1 MRIALIHAL
10 QHSLAPI
17 AASFAELWPE
27 AALMNLLDDSLS
39 ADLARDGKLG
49 EAMTERF
56 LSLGRYVSATGAD
69 GVLFTC
75 SAFGPCIEAVAR
87 KHAPM
92 PVLKPN
98 EAMIEQAVAKGKRIG
113 LLSTFQP
120 TLDSMPREF
129 PASVEIVPK
138 LAEGALAALDRGDRA
153 THDRLVTE
161 ASRDLRGCDVIALA
175 QFSMAPAASM
185 VAEATGRVV
194 LTTPDSAVVKLKD
207 LLFK

>member
-1 MRIALIHAL
+1 MQVSGSIRCCRTGVGCAVLIEGMNDEPA
-10 QHSLAPI
+10 QH
-17 AASFAELWPE
+17 
-27 AALMNLLDDSLS
+27 
-39 ADLARDGKLG
+39 
-49 EAMTERF
+49 
-56 LSLGRYVSATGAD
+56 
-69 GVLFTC
+69 
-75 SAFGPCIEAVAR
+75 
-87 KHAPM
+87 
-92 PVLKPN
+92 
-98 EAMIEQAVAKGKRIG
+98 RIG

-138 LAEGALAALDRGDRA
+138 LAAGALAALDRGDRA

-161 ASRDLRGCDVIALA
+161 ASRDLRDCDVIALA

-185 VAEATGRVV
+185 VVEATGRVV